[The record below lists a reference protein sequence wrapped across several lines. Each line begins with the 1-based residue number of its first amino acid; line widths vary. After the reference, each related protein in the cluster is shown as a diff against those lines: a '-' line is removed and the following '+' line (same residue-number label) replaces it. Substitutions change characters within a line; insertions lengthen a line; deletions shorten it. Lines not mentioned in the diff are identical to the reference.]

1 MTMTAAGDRHRVSM
15 QARLG
20 RAPLLA
26 WCTLGVAL
34 FAALLFWF
42 DPTRMLTTLGDADD
56 ATRLVQV
63 RELMAGRSWF
73 DMTLPR
79 FGGAYPLLSHWSRL
93 IDLPIAVL
101 LSAFELILPT
111 DKAELVVRAV
121 WPLTLLLAFVYLL
134 ARFSA
139 LRGGRAAALISIGL
153 TVTCIFG
160 IVQFLP
166 GRIDHH
172 NAMILCGVV
181 GTLHLARSF
190 DDPGAGWSAGFL
202 LGLGTAVGYE
212 AMALTAASLAAAVL
226 FGMLPGR
233 SLLGTSRAAVAL
245 AATLAVALAATTMPE
260 ALFVSHCDALSID
273 LVILS
278 VCGATGIC
286 IVQAFE
292 KRLTLLS
299 KLLLLAG
306 SGLVGLSLFGVAE
319 PACLAGPF
327 GQVDPAL
334 FPIWLGSV
342 SEAQSMLSL
351 GSKLPLVGG
360 IAFIFFAAGI
370 YSGLKLMRTDR
381 DEGLRF
387 QMIVLIIAIP
397 LGIWQIKLLPY
408 ATFFTVPLLAASLAR
423 PPQNGRVPIS
433 KRGAGLMAL
442 STLIVIAAASWL
454 LMSLGAPSADRTL
467 DRLRPIKNCQSTAA
481 VTALAQVPKGLVVAD
496 VNLGPYLVALTDLD
510 VLSAPYHRMSKS
522 IIEAHRILHA
532 SPQAAERRL
541 RAVGATYVV
550 TCKGL
555 DSTTTEGE
563 VPADALQNLLFA
575 GTPPAFLEPVTL
587 DTPTPLKVWRVKP

>member
-1 MTMTAAGDRHRVSM
+1 MAITASDRQRVSTRT
-15 QARLG
+15 RLPTI
-20 RAPLLA
+20 PLLA
-26 WCTLGVAL
+26 WCVLGVAL

-42 DPTRMLTTLGDADD
+42 DPTRLLTSLGDADD
-56 ATRLVQV
+56 ATRLIEV
-63 RELMAGRSWF
+63 RELLAGRSWF

-79 FGGAYPLLSHWSRL
+79 FGGAYPLVSHWSRL

-111 DKAELVVRAV
+111 DKAELIVRAV

-139 LRGGRAAALISIGL
+139 LRGGRAAALLSILL

-172 NAMILCGVV
+172 DAMILCAVV

-190 DDPGAGWSAGFL
+190 DDPGSGWSAGFL

-233 SLLGTSRAAVAL
+233 SLLGPSRAAVAL
-245 AATLAVALAATTMPE
+245 AATLTVALAATTAPE
-260 ALFVSHCDALSID
+260 ALFVSHCDVLSIN

-278 VCGATGIC
+278 VCGAAGIC
-286 IVQAFE
+286 VVQALE
-292 KRLTLLS
+292 KRLSLGA

-306 SGLVGLSLFGVAE
+306 AGLVGLALFGLAE

-342 SEAQSMLSL
+342 SETQSMLSL
-351 GSKLPLVGG
+351 GSKLPLAGG
-360 IAFIFFAAGI
+360 IAFIYFAAGI
-370 YSGLKLMRTDR
+370 YCGIKLMRTDR
-381 DEGLRF
+381 DDGLRF
-387 QMIVLIIAIP
+387 QMLVLVIAIP

-408 ATFFTVPLLAASLAR
+408 ATFLPVPLLAASLAR
-423 PPQNGRVPIS
+423 PPQSKRTPIS
-433 KRGAGLMAL
+433 KRGAVLMAL
-442 STLIVIAAASWL
+442 ATLVVVVAASRL
-454 LMSLGAPSADRTL
+454 LMSLSAPSADRML
-467 DRLRPIKNCQSTAA
+467 DRLKPIRGCQATAA
-481 VTALAQVPKGLVVAD
+481 ILPLAHLPKGLVVAD
-496 VNLGPYLVALTDLD
+496 VNLGPYLVALTDLN
-510 VLSAPYHRMSKS
+510 VLSAPYHRLSKS

-532 SPQAAERRL
+532 SPQEAERRL
-541 RAVGATYVV
+541 RAVGASYVV

-555 DSTTTEGE
+555 DSTTSQGP
-563 VPADALQNLLFA
+563 VPADALQTLLFA
-575 GTPPAFLEPVTL
+575 GKPPAFLEPVPL
-587 DTPTPLKVWRVKP
+587 AAPTPLKVWRVKP